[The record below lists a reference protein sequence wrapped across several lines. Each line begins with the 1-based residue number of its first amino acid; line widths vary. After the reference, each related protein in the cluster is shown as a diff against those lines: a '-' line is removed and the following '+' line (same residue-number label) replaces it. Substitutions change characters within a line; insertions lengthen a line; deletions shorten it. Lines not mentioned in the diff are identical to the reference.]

1 MKRLSLVVPIYNEE
15 ATLPI
20 LRKRLSDVTE
30 RLRDERGLDVET
42 ILVDDGST
50 DVSPLFLANWAAQD
64 ETVKVV
70 TFSRNFGHQ
79 AALTA
84 GLDAASGDGLIM
96 MDADLQDPPEVIPQL
111 LDKHD
116 EGYDVVYARR
126 ESRAGES
133 LFKRGT
139 AWLFYRLMKGFV
151 HRDLPEDT
159 GDFRLLS
166 GKALETLTGM
176 RERHRFLRGLSAWIG
191 FRQAEV
197 VYARAARAGGETKFS
212 SLKMCRFAWD
222 AAISFSTFPMKLVAI
237 WGTCVSFFGVLY
249 LIYSVYRYF
258 VFRDTVP
265 GWATLIVLLC
275 VIGGSILV
283 GLGIIGSYIG
293 KIFEE
298 LKERPLY
305 IVQST
310 ANCNEEVPIGRQRRG
325 ERIDIPRYVGVE
337 YQA

>member
-1 MKRLSLVVPIYNEE
+1 MKQLSLVLPIYNEE

-20 LRKRLSDVTE
+20 LRKRLTDVTDQ
-30 RLRDERGLDVET
+30 LREQRGLEVET
-42 ILVDDGST
+42 ILVDDGSR
-50 DVSPLFLANWAAQD
+50 DASPLFLANWAAQD
-64 ETVKVV
+64 ETVKVL

-84 GLDAASGDGLIM
+84 GMDAACGDCLIM

-111 LDKHD
+111 LDKHQ

-126 ESRAGES
+126 ASRAGES
-133 LFKRGT
+133 LLKRGT

-151 HRDLPEDT
+151 HRDLPQDT

-166 GKALETLTGM
+166 GKALETLTRM
-176 RERHRFLRGLSAWIG
+176 REKHRFLRGLSTWIG
-191 FRQAEV
+191 FRQTEV
-197 VYARAARAGGETKFS
+197 VYARAARAGGQSKFS
-212 SLKMCRFAWD
+212 PLKMCRFAWD
-222 AAISFSTFPMKLVAI
+222 AAISFSTLPMKLVTI
-237 WGTCVSFFGVLY
+237 WGTCVSLFGLVY
-249 LIYSVYRYF
+249 LIYTVYRYF

-293 KIFEE
+293 KMFEE

-310 ANCNEEVPIGRQRRG
+310 TNCNDGVSIGHQRRG
-325 ERIDIPRYVGVE
+325 ERVDIPRYVGVDH
-337 YQA
+337 QA